1 MRTVVIFG
9 MATSETSVDEI
20 LSSIRG
26 ASKRVTLAKRA
37 VAQVLAEAKGHL
49 SADAITSAVQQ
60 RQPDVS
66 PSTVYRI
73 LEELQNL
80 GIIVHAHL
88 GQAAAV
94 YHLAGTVHGHLTCE
108 SCKKTF
114 EIPSTHFDALSQD
127 LQSTFGFALD
137 RHHVALSGTCAR
149 CQAERPVG
157 HNEKPI

>member
-1 MRTVVIFG
+1 MRTVVIFS

-20 LSSIRG
+20 LASIRR

-37 VAQVLAEAKGHL
+37 VAQVLAQAKGHL

-73 LEELQNL
+73 LEEFEDL

-108 SCKKTF
+108 TCKKTF
-114 EIPSTHFDALSQD
+114 EIPSTHFDDLSQD
-127 LQSTFGFALD
+127 LWSTFGFELD
-137 RHHVALSGTCAR
+137 RHHVALSGTCAQ
-149 CQAERPVG
+149 CQAERPVE
-157 HNEKPI
+157 HNEDPN